1 MSEEVKT
8 LRVKIDKAVIST
20 LPRFSFQGK
29 IVVVQ
34 SEREIAQALPV
45 IRSAGIVGIDTETRP
60 TFRKGETN
68 RVALLQI
75 STETICF
82 LFRLS
87 MTGLTPALVEL
98 LADPGLKKVGLSL
111 KDDLMVLRR
120 RCEFLPAGFID
131 LQPLVK
137 EMGIEDQSLQK
148 LYANFFGMRISKSA
162 QRSNWEVDVYSES
175 QRLYAA
181 TDAYTCLQLYKEISR
196 LKQTGAYRITEAL

>member
-8 LRVKIDKAVIST
+8 LLVKIDKATIPEM
-20 LPRFSFQGK
+20 PRFSFDGK

-34 SEREIAQALPV
+34 SEREIAQAVPV
-45 IRSAGIVGIDTETRP
+45 IRRASVVGIDTETRP
-60 TFRKGETN
+60 AFRKGETHP
-68 RVALLQI
+68 VALLQI
-75 STETICF
+75 STETVCF

-87 MTGLTPALVEL
+87 MTGLTPPLVEL
-98 LADPGLKKVGLSL
+98 LADPGLTKVGLSL

-131 LQPLVK
+131 LQTLVK

-148 LYANFFGMRISKSA
+148 LYANFFGKRISKSA
-162 QRSNWEVDVYSES
+162 QRSNWEVDVLSES

-181 TDAYTCLQLYKEISR
+181 TDAHTCLQLYKEIKR
-196 LKQTGAYRITEAL
+196 LKQTGAYRLVDVP